1 MLYVLVGLITFLIVF
16 IAIKAEKS
24 KGKTTAIILLIVVLV
39 GAIVIP
45 GYVGWHD
52 PYKAIEKEMEKKIGK
67 DLFIVDKG
75 SQGSDSFQAFRQR
88 KIFWAELKVTGEGTE
103 YKCYASRRNKV
114 IGYSFTSNY
123 NDIKYNDQLTS
134 EFVEIG
140 RECFGEGITV
150 HYNTGCYLPLDKDY
164 TYEEYLDEVESF
176 SLSVYVNSISD
187 YTAIEGGKKYLEALE
202 GRGIKTSLYEVK
214 RSQGDVLFQ
223 KGYDIDDTKT
233 KKYKP
238 ISQSIRDEY
247 EVYKKNEKLGYIIT
261 INNGKKGVI
270 DYSGNVLAD
279 CLYDDVHLAD
289 NTFLWLKT
297 GNYKDEQGS
306 QIRGFIYLPTMSVSL
321 DDYSYIY
328 DEEEYLLI
336 QKDDTEG
343 DLKWVYGAVDLYCN
357 EIIPCIYA
365 DIETDLDR
373 IKATKKDGSVE
384 YFDFSGNKL
393 W

>member
-75 SQGSDSFQAFRQR
+75 SQGNDSFQAFRQR

-187 YTAIEGGKKYLEALE
+187 YKAIKGGEKYLEALE

-223 KGYDIDDTKT
+223 KGYDIDDAKT
-233 KKYKP
+233 KKYEP

-247 EVYKKNEKLGYIIT
+247 EVYEKNEELGYIVT
-261 INNGKKGVI
+261 IKDGKKGVV
-270 DYSGNVLAD
+270 DYEGNLLAD
-279 CLYDDVHLAD
+279 CLYNYIKLDGD
-289 NTFLWLKT
+289 TMLWLESDH
-297 GNYKDEQGS
+297 YHAE
-306 QIRGFIYLPTMSVSL
+306 GFIYLPTKSVVKGK
-321 DDYSYIY
+321 YSGMY
-328 DEEEYLLI
+328 DREEYILVDAGGTW
-336 QKDDTEG
+336 DDENAEHI
-343 DLKWVYGAVDLYCN
+343 YGAVDLYCN

-373 IKATKKDGSVE
+373 IKATKKDGSVV
-384 YFDFSGNKL
+384 YFDFCGNKIE
-393 W
+393 